1 VKELIKKILKEE
13 LLTEASGTFNKS
25 MAVEI
30 TDNVLAY
37 PEGKTEK
44 TYDYLGVV
52 KGEAAVGRLHFTTS
66 GLDLLYDMMGDK
78 ITQKYFDGKSVKDL
92 QNFSEQKDGKEYK
105 HDWWMDG
112 MREFLSS
119 KDSKPVQDETIY
131 QKFSR
136 KFNRSKYGNVLTKWS
151 TPREFAIG
159 MAAQNS
165 ANLCLLR
172 GRNADWDAEELMKDY
187 CKGRDNGGC
196 PSTG

>member
-1 VKELIKKILKEE
+1 MKDLIKKILKEE
-13 LLTEASGTFNKS
+13 LLTEASGAFNKS

-66 GLDLLYDMMGDK
+66 GLDLLYDMMGDNL
-78 ITQKYFDGKSVKDL
+78 TQKYFDGKSVKDL

-105 HDWWMDG
+105 YEWWMDG

-119 KDSKPVQDETIY
+119 K
-131 QKFSR
+131 R
-136 KFNRSKYGNVLTKWS
+136 
-151 TPREFAIG
+151 
-159 MAAQNS
+159 
-165 ANLCLLR
+165 
-172 GRNADWDAEELMKDY
+172 
-187 CKGRDNGGC
+187 
-196 PSTG
+196 